1 MTLQLIGLL
10 LEVKPTE
17 STNKKTGKI
26 TEHTEIQVMFQGID
40 EKGYGK
46 TTVETIQ
53 LDEEYYDTLKS
64 KKNTHVCVSY
74 TVLNTPSGT
83 YVFPDKDMP
92 VLELDKNPL
101 DYSSYDRSN
110 KVKK

>member
-17 STNKKTGKI
+17 STNKKTGKV
-26 TEHTEIQVMFQGID
+26 TEHTEIQVMFKGID

-53 LDEEYYDTLKS
+53 LDEEYYEALINKKDTYI
-64 KKNTHVCVSY
+64 CVSY
-74 TVLNTPSGT
+74 NILNTPNGT

-92 VLELDKNPL
+92 VLELPTNPL
-101 DYSSYDRSN
+101 DYSKYDRSS